1 MAFAFNCWQRVQ
13 TFRLNLQ
20 TANFTA
26 APNIQ
31 NILGRVVG
39 GEASV
44 INGIL
49 TVTGGANPNL
59 YLMNPAGI
67 IFGSGA
73 SLSVPGS
80 FTATTAKLPGGR
92 LAAIESKISLLVDRG
107 AGPKSKIDLRSIRNF
122 G

>member
-13 TFRLNLQ
+13 AFRLNLQ

-44 INGIL
+44 INGII
-49 TVTGGANPNL
+49 TVSGSANL